1 MRECTTGEGRDG
13 DAPPVVNRSCKCV
26 VGVSQLAPPWI
37 TRASLRGSAG
47 WWAAGSSRKLELG
60 CLSAA
65 VQEVLSRACFQTC
78 LLDVDTDSKQTQRC
92 TFSLAAP
99 GLGWACQDA
108 RPDPWLLHWG
118 FSRQLQIAALLTQG
132 SS

>member
-1 MRECTTGEGRDG
+1 MI
-13 DAPPVVNRSCKCV
+13 
-26 VGVSQLAPPWI
+26 GVSLLAPPWI

-92 TFSLAAP
+92 TLSDVLHP
-99 GLGWACQDA
+99 CLLLGWAGHA
-108 RPDPWLLHWG
+108 RMHGQTHG
-118 FSRQLQIAALLTQG
+118 FSTGVFPGSCRLQRC
-132 SS
+132 